1 MATQYQC
8 PPGHGVSVHQPF
20 EAMYF
25 GGIPIVIKHNIY
37 KNCEDIPMNQVKSWA
52 EVNYE
57 LLELYKN
64 KTFNYDKIYMSY
76 WENLIKDEFNK
87 I

>member
-1 MATQYQC
+1 M
-8 PPGHGVSVHQPF
+8 
-20 EAMYF
+20 
-25 GGIPIVIKHNIY
+25 
-37 KNCEDIPMNQVKSWA
+37 PMIQVKSWA